1 MTKKILLAM
10 TCLAGLS
17 MVSIPNQANA
27 LLGGGLNRATET
39 TLRSTREAVRN
50 VGRSVDRTTTA
61 VRETRQEVRET
72 GDRIIAALRLFAGE
86 TSAYSDKQIE
96 STRRFMDASEQN
108 SSERLREEFRAR
120 AESGDFDPSPNIC
133 LLAGLYRGGSSG
145 SPSLGTISTQAA
157 ASAASGA
164 DPAVR
169 QGGAALARSIIDR
182 RAELQNLMGVQ
193 DPTVDPA
200 AILMHP
206 TVSNEGQDSEALEM
220 LMRNMID
227 PIPPRPVTTA
237 EMLTPEGIIRSHRR
251 TIQETR
257 NNASREV
264 LSMLTNMRTP
274 VQPLGDTGGG
284 GSFRAYLDDI
294 ANYNRPVPD
303 GNISELQALDIRTL
317 RHYSPK
323 PEIFQ
328 ARAALSE
335 RGLLQEVLDALSIS
349 NRLAY
354 ISLELDSRRA
364 AVETQVLS
372 TLNNN

>member
-1 MTKKILLAM
+1 MTKKILLVM
-10 TCLAGLS
+10 TCLAGIS
-17 MVSIPNQANA
+17 VTAVPQEAHA
-27 LLGGGLNRATET
+27 LFGGGVNRATET
-39 TLRSTREAVRN
+39 TLRSTRDAVRD
-50 VGRSVDRTTTA
+50 VRRSVDRTTDA
-61 VRETRQEVRET
+61 VRETREEVRET

-86 TSAYSDKQIE
+86 NSAYADKQIE

-108 SSERLREEFRAR
+108 ASERLREEFRAR

-133 LLAGLYRGGSSG
+133 LLAGLYRGSG
-145 SPSLGTISTQAA
+145 SGTPSLGTVSTQAA

-169 QGGAALARSIIDR
+169 QGGAALARSVIDR
-182 RAELQNLMGVQ
+182 RAALQNLMGVQ

-227 PIPPRPVTTA
+227 PTPPRPVTTS
-237 EMLTPEGIIRSHRR
+237 EMMTPEGVIRSHRR

-274 VQPLGDTGGG
+274 VQPLGDSGGG
-284 GSFRAYLDDI
+284 GSFNAYLEDI

-303 GNISELQALDIRTL
+303 GDISELQAIDIRTL
-317 RHYSPK
+317 RHYSPR

-328 ARAALSE
+328 ERAALSE
-335 RGLLQEVLDALSIS
+335 RGLLQEILDALSIS

-354 ISLELDSRRA
+354 IQLELDSRRA
-364 AVETQVLS
+364 AVDTQILS